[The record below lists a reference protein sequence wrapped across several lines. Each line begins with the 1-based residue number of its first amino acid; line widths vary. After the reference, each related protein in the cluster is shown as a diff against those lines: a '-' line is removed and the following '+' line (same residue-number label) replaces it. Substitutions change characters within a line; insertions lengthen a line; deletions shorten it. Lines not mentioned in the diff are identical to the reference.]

1 MNVYLPRT
9 CSQEDGDDDF
19 CDANVRLSCVLW
31 LSVAE
36 TRPTRLLRDS
46 FGVSGSEMNHLDVG
60 AVDFEFMTVW
70 VNREASIN
78 PQESLTSTLF

>member
-1 MNVYLPRT
+1 M
-9 CSQEDGDDDF
+9 
-19 CDANVRLSCVLW
+19 
-31 LSVAE
+31 AE

-46 FGVSGSEMNHLDVG
+46 FGVSGSEMNRLDVG

-70 VNREASIN
+70 VNHEASIN